1 MSTAAR
7 PTFHAAQGRASHGG
21 FRSTSQ
27 SAKDQLA
34 HTKLK
39 FRRLGQSSTQERESV
54 AKKDLKSTL
63 EKSERLLLE
72 SKGIHIPL
80 KNQEVPITGEVEKT
94 SVKLLLTNE
103 EEEIDLNEI
112 KKKYDDEDVD
122 YEQNSDDGFE
132 SRLDV
137 LSCLV

>member
-7 PTFHAAQGRASHGG
+7 PTFHSAQGRASFGG
-21 FRSTSQ
+21 FRNSSH

-39 FRRLGQSSTQERESV
+39 FRQLGQASKQEREVV
-54 AKKDLKSTL
+54 AKKDIKSAL
-63 EKSERLLLE
+63 EINEQLLLGN
-72 SKGIHIPL
+72 KGYIPSQKIHEQSVEIE
-80 KNQEVPITGEVEKT
+80 KNPSSMK
-94 SVKLLLTNE
+94 LLTNEE

-112 KKKYDDEDVD
+112 KRKYDDEDVD

-132 SRLDV
+132 SR
-137 LSCLV
+137 